1 MSTTRPSTFASHVAG
16 STIEDIRSIDMRI
29 GEQSFPI
36 HVTHNNLRALIQKLL
51 DTVDEFDKL
60 MLGYDINTFEHCGS
74 LLEPVLTSMHVPFE
88 RYVIGTTEENKTFQN
103 LDDALGAFLTAGVSR
118 KSIVM
123 PVGGGIVSNLFGL
136 AASLLFRGI
145 RLVEMPTTFLNAHDA
160 VTSQKTAVNHSGY
173 KNIVGTFHIPTMVL
187 CDTFFYQTLG
197 ESEIKSGL
205 GELTKNAA
213 LFGGEHYELIEKTT
227 LAHGPEL
234 SGEELV
240 EATFLGIKAKDALL
254 CDDPRE
260 KHLALLFEYGHTIG
274 HALEL
279 TEGINTSHGEGVTI
293 GMLGAS
299 YISEKMGLM
308 SSAERERHDA
318 MVTALQPAMFIENPD
333 CMEEVLDKIHHDN
346 KRGYLPERV
355 GFVPM
360 ILAKKCGEIHKPNDM
375 YLEYVPDDL
384 VEEAVMMILE
394 KFMTPETARDAAA
407 RRASIG
413 SVVSPQV
420 SAGSSRRSRL

>member
-1 MSTTRPSTFASHVAG
+1 MPAATSAFTSHAG
-16 STIEDIRSIDMRI
+16 SQDDIRSIDMRI

-36 HVTHNNLRALIQKLL
+36 HVTHNNLRALMQKLL
-51 DTVDEFDKL
+51 DTVGEFDKL
-60 MLGYDINTFEHCGS
+60 MLGYDTNTFKHCGS
-74 LLEPVLTSMHVPFE
+74 RLEPVLRAMHIPFE

-103 LDDALGAFLTAGVSR
+103 LDSALGAFLAAGVSR
-118 KSIVM
+118 KSIVV

-145 RLVEMPTTFLNAHDA
+145 RLVEIPTTFLNAHDA
-160 VTSQKTAVNHSGY
+160 VTSQKTAVNHTGY
-173 KNIVGTFHIPTMVL
+173 KNIVGTFHMPTMVL
-187 CDTFFYQTLG
+187 CDTCFYSTLG
-197 ESEIKSGL
+197 EREIKSGL

-213 LFGGEHYELIEKTT
+213 LFGGEHYDLIKQTT
-227 LAHGPEL
+227 LAHGPNL
-234 SGEELV
+234 TGEELV

-254 CDDPRE
+254 CEDPKE

-279 TEGINTSHGEGVTI
+279 TEGIHTSHGEGVTI

-308 SSAERERHDA
+308 STAEREKHDA
-318 MVTALQPAMFIENPD
+318 MVTALQPAMVIENPD
-333 CMEEVLDKIHHDN
+333 CVDEVLDKVHHDN

-360 ILAKKCGEIHKPNDM
+360 ILAKKCGEIHQPNDM
-375 YLEYVPDDL
+375 YLEYVPDEL
-384 VEEAVMMILE
+384 VEEAVLMILE
-394 KFMTPETARDAAA
+394 KFTSAETARGAAA

-413 SVVSPQV
+413 SVVSPQM
-420 SAGSSRRSRL
+420 SAGRSLSRSRL

>member
-1 MSTTRPSTFASHVAG
+1 MPAATSAFTSHAGSHV
-16 STIEDIRSIDMRI
+16 DIRSIDMRI

-36 HVTHNNLRALIQKLL
+36 HVAHNNLRALIQKLL
-51 DTVDEFDKL
+51 DTVGEFDKL
-60 MLGYDINTFEHCGS
+60 MLGYDTNTFKHCGTR
-74 LLEPVLTSMHVPFE
+74 LEPVLRAMHIPFE
-88 RYVIGTTEENKTFQN
+88 RYVIGTTEDNKTFQN

-118 KSIVM
+118 KSIVV

-145 RLVEMPTTFLNAHDA
+145 RLVEIPTTFLNAHDA

-173 KNIVGTFHIPTMVL
+173 KNIVGTFHMPTMVL
-187 CDTFFYQTLG
+187 CDTSFYSTLG

-213 LFGGEHYELIEKTT
+213 LFGGEHYDLIKQTT
-227 LAHGPEL
+227 LAHGPKL
-234 SGEELV
+234 TGEELV

-279 TEGINTSHGEGVTI
+279 TEGIHTSHGEAVTI
-293 GMLGAS
+293 GMLAAS

-308 SSAERERHDA
+308 SSAEREKHDA
-318 MVTALQPAMFIENPD
+318 MVTALQPAMVIENPD
-333 CMEEVLDKIHHDN
+333 CIDEVLDKVHHDN

-375 YLEYVPDDL
+375 YLEYVPDEL
-384 VEEAVMMILE
+384 VEEAVSMILE
-394 KFMTPETARDAAA
+394 KFTAAEIARGAAA
-407 RRASIG
+407 RRARMGSI
-413 SVVSPQV
+413 V
-420 SAGSSRRSRL
+420 SAQISAGRSSRRSRL